1 VVDHYRKRKK
11 GRFCPKFFKFSLKV
25 ARIHLK
31 IKIKGGL
38 EGVLARELNEKSK
51 KKELGGMVW
60 GGGGRK
66 RKRGEGRT
74 SFLAI
79 HLLKFHD

>member
-1 VVDHYRKRKK
+1 MVDHYRKRKK

-38 EGVLARELNEKSK
+38 EGVLAKELNEKSK

-60 GGGGRK
+60 GGGK
-66 RKRGEGRT
+66 EGRERGVKEGLV
-74 SFLAI
+74 S
-79 HLLKFHD
+79 LLFIF